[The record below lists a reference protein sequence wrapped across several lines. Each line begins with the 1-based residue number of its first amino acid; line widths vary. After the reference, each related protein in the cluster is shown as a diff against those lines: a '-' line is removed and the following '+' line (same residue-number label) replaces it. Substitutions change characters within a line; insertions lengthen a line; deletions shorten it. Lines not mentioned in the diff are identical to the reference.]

1 MLESFKGKKVVV
13 TGASGYIASSL
24 IEKLCQQKCEVVRVS
39 RKYLNYLSNTQD
51 IIADIREEET
61 WTKILENADII
72 YHLGGNTSL
81 KEAEENPEE
90 SAANSINPIVF
101 FNKKCLEMERTPRL
115 VLASTVTVYGLT
127 DDLPVSETST
137 PAPVSIYDTHKYLA
151 ERRLL
156 EGTSHSNAEGVILR
170 LSNVYGPSI
179 VESQSNERGILN
191 RFAKMALLG
200 QDLKLFG
207 DGQYVR
213 DYVFIDD
220 VVNAFLIAGVAP
232 GINGKV
238 FNIGTGIGRTIKE
251 AFEAVVTNTKE
262 LSNFQTSL
270 FFEPWPQGTN
280 SIELRN
286 FVADVTLFEK
296 HTGWKAVVPFELGI
310 KRTIDHFFEQL
321 HKDSRL

>member
-1 MLESFKGKKVVV
+1 M
-13 TGASGYIASSL
+13 
-24 IEKLCQQKCEVVRVS
+24 
-39 RKYLNYLSNTQD
+39 
-51 IIADIREEET
+51 
-61 WTKILENADII
+61 
-72 YHLGGNTSL
+72 
-81 KEAEENPEE
+81 
-90 SAANSINPIVF
+90 
-101 FNKKCLEMERTPRL
+101 
-115 VLASTVTVYGLT
+115 
-127 DDLPVSETST
+127 
-137 PAPVSIYDTHKYLA
+137 
-151 ERRLL
+151 
-156 EGTSHSNAEGVILR
+156 
-170 LSNVYGPSI
+170 
-179 VESQSNERGILN
+179 
-191 RFAKMALLG
+191 
-200 QDLKLFG
+200 
-207 DGQYVR
+207 
-213 DYVFIDD
+213 
-220 VVNAFLIAGVAP
+220 VNAFLIAGVAP

>member
-24 IEKLCQQKCEVVRVS
+24 IETLRQQQCQVIRVS
-39 RKYLNYLSNTQD
+39 RKKLEYLSKTQN
-51 IIADIREEET
+51 ITADIRDEET
-61 WTKILENADII
+61 WAKIIEKADII

-81 KEAEENPEE
+81 KEAEENPLEN
-90 SAANSINPIVF
+90 AANTINPITI
-101 FNKKCLEMERTPRL
+101 FNKKCIEMERTPRL
-115 VLASTVTVYGLT
+115 VLASTVTVYGITL
-127 DDLPVSETST
+127 DSPVSETLT
-137 PAPVSIYDTHKYLA
+137 PVPISVYDTHKYLA
-151 ERRLL
+151 EKVLL
-156 EGTSHSNAEGVILR
+156 EGTTQDNAERVVLR

-191 RFAKMALLG
+191 RVTNMALLG

-213 DYVFIDD
+213 DYIFIDD

-238 FNIGTGIGRTIKE
+238 FNIGTGIGRTIQE
-251 AFEAVVTNTKE
+251 AFEAVLANAKA
-262 LSNFQTSL
+262 LSNSQASL
-270 FFEPWPQGTN
+270 FFEPWPKGTN

-286 FVADVTLFEK
+286 FIADTRLFEK
-296 HTGWKAVVPFELGI
+296 FTGWKATVPFNSGI
-310 KRTIDHFFEQL
+310 KRTIDHLYLQML
-321 HKDSRL
+321 KDSRL